1 MMLETTTVFSAKRLG
16 VITCSSEQ
24 TLLIAAKQMVA
35 EDISALVVIDEDGT
49 LAGIISRID
58 ILRARMEKEAWQDQL
73 VKDFMATQVVT
84 VAPWNTLLETARIMI
99 DQRIH
104 RVVVARGKRG
114 EQIPVSVV
122 SAADIVYHMVKD
134 ENNV

>member
-1 MMLETTTVFSAKRLG
+1 MMLETTTVLSAKRLG

-35 EDISALVVIDEDGT
+35 EDVSALVVIDEDGT

-58 ILRARMEKEAWQDQL
+58 ILRARMEKEAWQDQF

-84 VAPWNTLLETARIMI
+84 VAPRNTLLETARIMI
-99 DQRIH
+99 DRRIH
-104 RVVVARGKRG
+104 RVVVAREERGK
-114 EQIPVSVV
+114 QIPVSVV